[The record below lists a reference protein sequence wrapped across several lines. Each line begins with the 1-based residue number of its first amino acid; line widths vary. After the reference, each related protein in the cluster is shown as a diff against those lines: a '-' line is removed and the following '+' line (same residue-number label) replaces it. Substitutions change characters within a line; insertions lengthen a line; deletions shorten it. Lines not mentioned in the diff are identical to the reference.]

1 MATFA
6 DYSASPYDVRIT
18 QGDTFS
24 EAMVMEDG
32 EGDPIDLAGYS
43 FSSQLRRT
51 ADGTVVANFAISVDL
66 PTSTVTRIINS
77 SVTAT
82 LTGTYVHDFQWVTPS
97 GQVRTLFSGEFEVE
111 PEVTR

>member
-6 DYSASPYDVRIT
+6 DYSASPYDVRLT

-24 EAMVMEDG
+24 EAILMEDG
-32 EGDPIDLAGYS
+32 DGDAIDLTGYS
-43 FSSQLRRT
+43 FASQLRRT
-51 ADGTVVANFAISVDL
+51 ADGAVVATFSISTNL
-66 PTSTVTRIINS
+66 STSTVTRTLNS

-82 LTGTYVHDFQWVTPS
+82 LSGTYVHDFQWTNPS

>member
-6 DYSASPYDVRIT
+6 DYSASPYDVRMT

-24 EAMVMEDG
+24 EAILMEDG
-32 EGDPIDLAGYS
+32 DGDAIDLTGYS
-43 FSSQLRRT
+43 FASQLRRT
-51 ADGTVVANFAISVDL
+51 ADGVVVATFSISTNL
-66 PTSTVTRIINS
+66 ATSTVTR
-77 SVTAT
+77 T
-82 LTGTYVHDFQWVTPS
+82 LSAGTTSALDGTYVHDFQWTNPS